1 MRTVSKPI
9 LWVLAGVAGLSIMA
23 PTRSQAGQP
32 KMEIP
37 ETRFN
42 FGRVFERKQYIHEFA
57 VYNHGDAEL
66 IINNVRPGC
75 GCTVTNFDKT
85 IMPGRQGKIEF
96 VLDGERVHDQF
107 NKTATVSTNDPVHP
121 TMTIAVEGIEI
132 PYLDIQPAGTVYL
145 QGRYGEHVER
155 AMTVTSNEKGLDFKI
170 LRVSSNLDDKITY
183 KVEPS
188 TQPGA
193 YEVTVYKNP
202 ALPTM
207 ITYGTLFLHTN
218 STEAPTTPVQVQ
230 IITKGSIS
238 VSPASVNFGRGQVRR
253 KPRRRA
259 GDHARR
265 DPSQVRAASSAIKDD
280 QVEQPQVRLPSSRSP
295 RAAVSSPGDVHAAV
309 EDAGAAERNSPRW
322 SFTPT
327 IRRTGSALRLARARQ
342 VTAEGRSMNTN
353 GSDSGGD
360 RGGRDRGVILLVAG
374 GRKTRRW
381 RSHASAQIEAEEAKS
396 IGAREGHAAFGRR
409 APRSYA
415 ALTEEIEAL
424 SQQAMPREHA
434 GRHADHRRHRGQA
447 DRVPQGL
454 PQDAGSARR
463 GLPARRDEVRH
474 AEVRTRRCRT
484 WSSSS
489 RRPTRI
495 PARTGGLRAFLSRGD
510 LQRAGQVRRRRRR
523 VQARDPRSTRT
534 STRASPSTRRPTW
547 TASRRAQDRGRRR
560 SRSTSDVKSI
570 DGKTLSPAG
579 YKGKV
584 LLDRL
589 LGHVVRPVRR
599 GNAER
604 QERVREVPPE
614 GLRDR
619 RHLAGPVARQA
630 RPVRPASQRN
640 RMAAVLRR

>member
-202 ALPTM
+202 ALPTL
-207 ITYGTLFLHTN
+207 ITYGTLYLHTN
-218 STEAPTTPVQVQ
+218 STEAPTTPVQVH
-230 IITKGSIS
+230 IITKGSIT
-238 VSPASVNFGRGQVRR
+238 VSPAAVNFGPV
-253 KPRRRA
+253 KFA
-259 GDHARR
+259 
-265 DPSQVRAASSAIKDD
+265 
-280 QVEQPQVRLPSSRSP
+280 E
-295 RAAVSSPGDVHAAV
+295 SPG
-309 EDAGAAERNSPRW
+309 AGQAI
-322 SFTPT
+322 T
-327 IRRTGSALRLARARQ
+327 
-342 VTAEGRSMNTN
+342 
-353 GSDSGGD
+353 
-360 RGGRDRGVILLVAG
+360 RGVILAKSSGEFRIKDVKFDNPNFKATVEPVAEGTQYRVQVTFTPPLKTLVQQSETAEMIIH
-374 GRKTRRW
+374 TND
-381 RSHASAQIEAEEAKS
+381 AEEPA
-396 IGAREGHAAFGRR
+396 IRVTVAAR
-409 APRSYA
+409 
-415 ALTEEIEAL
+415 
-424 SQQAMPREHA
+424 AM
-434 GRHADHRRHRGQA
+434 
-447 DRVPQGL
+447 
-454 PQDAGSARR
+454 
-463 GLPARRDEVRH
+463 
-474 AEVRTRRCRT
+474 
-484 WSSSS
+484 
-489 RRPTRI
+489 
-495 PARTGGLRAFLSRGD
+495 
-510 LQRAGQVRRRRRR
+510 
-523 VQARDPRSTRT
+523 
-534 STRASPSTRRPTW
+534 
-547 TASRRAQDRGRRR
+547 
-560 SRSTSDVKSI
+560 
-570 DGKTLSPAG
+570 
-579 YKGKV
+579 
-584 LLDRL
+584 
-589 LGHVVRPVRR
+589 
-599 GNAER
+599 
-604 QERVREVPPE
+604 
-614 GLRDR
+614 
-619 RHLAGPVARQA
+619 
-630 RPVRPASQRN
+630 
-640 RMAAVLRR
+640 